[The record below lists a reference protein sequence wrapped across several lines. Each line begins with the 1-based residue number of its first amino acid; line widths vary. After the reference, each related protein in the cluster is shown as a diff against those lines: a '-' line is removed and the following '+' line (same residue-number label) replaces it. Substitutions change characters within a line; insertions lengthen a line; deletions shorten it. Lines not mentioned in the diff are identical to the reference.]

1 MFDPRLVYAER
12 QTHRQ
17 HLLDE
22 AARDQF
28 AAASTAHQ
36 PHDHP
41 LLGNLLMSV
50 GAALLTA
57 GMRMNMRRLLATA
70 DAFDSGRTSYVP
82 DVSDHDLVTVA
93 KRRPPARHPARHK
106 PRRPSRLADCA

>member
-1 MFDPRLVYAER
+1 MFDPRLIYAER

-17 HLLDE
+17 RLLDE
-22 AARDQF
+22 AARDQL
-28 AAASTAHQ
+28 AAATVHQ

-70 DAFDSGRTSYVP
+70 EAFDSGRTSSMP
-82 DVSDHDLVTVA
+82 DVSAHDLVTVA
-93 KRRPPARHPARHK
+93 KPRPPAQRK

>member
-1 MFDPRLVYAER
+1 MFDPRLIYAER
-12 QTHRQ
+12 QAHRQ
-17 HLLDE
+17 RLLDE
-22 AARDQF
+22 AARDKF
-28 AAASTAHQ
+28 AAAATVRQ

-70 DAFDSGRTSYVP
+70 NAFDSGRTSSMP
-82 DVSDHDLVTVA
+82 DVSDHDLITVA
-93 KRRPPARHPARHK
+93 KRHPPARHK